1 MVPIEK
7 LTYLEKSMVINKKK
21 QYLSSNIFFFLIGNS
36 PKAAR
41 PMHLHFVA
49 ETDGPDGTT
58 AVELRRLDE
67 EIRSVE
73 VGNFTSVVIV
83 ISNIAR
89 VLLLLFWC

>member
-1 MVPIEK
+1 
-7 LTYLEKSMVINKKK
+7 MVINKKK

-36 PKAAR
+36 PKSAR

-49 ETDGPDGTT
+49 ETDGPNGTT

-73 VGNFTSVVIV
+73 VGNFTSIV
-83 ISNIAR
+83 ISPIAR
-89 VLLLLFWC
+89 LLLFLMLVTPMMA